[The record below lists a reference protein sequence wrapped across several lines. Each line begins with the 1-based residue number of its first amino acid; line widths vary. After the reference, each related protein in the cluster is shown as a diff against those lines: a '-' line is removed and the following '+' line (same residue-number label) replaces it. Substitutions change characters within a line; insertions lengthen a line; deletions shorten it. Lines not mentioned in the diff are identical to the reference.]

1 MMNAKEQEYM
11 DYLIH
16 NRTQL
21 TNQIT
26 RHLDRIDLLE
36 KKLDI
41 AVKAFKD
48 ITLATNMPSRVY
60 MFSRSQ
66 QALKEI
72 DLIGT
77 PANAVSDAQP
87 K

>member
-1 MMNAKEQEYM
+1 MMNAEEQEYM

-26 RHLDRIDLLE
+26 RHLDEIDVLQ
-36 KKLDI
+36 KKLAI
-41 AVKAFKD
+41 ATKALKKIDPEIVPFKD
-48 ITLATNMPSRVY
+48 FNHRGAILYSIAR
-60 MFSRSQ
+60 

-72 DLIGT
+72 EE
-77 PANAVSDAQP
+77 V